1 MSKILI
7 VDDEDQFITILR
19 ERLEA
24 NGYEVVSAKDG
35 EEGLEK
41 VESEK
46 PNLIVLDV
54 MMPKMGGFE
63 ACSILKND
71 DRYNK
76 IPIIFLSAMA
86 QQDELEVGKDVGANA
101 YITKPFE
108 APVLI
113 AKIEELLKM
122 PSPKTL

>member
-1 MSKILI
+1 VAKILI
-7 VDDEDQFITILR
+7 VDDEIQFREMLR

-46 PNLIVLDV
+46 PDLIVLDV

-63 ACSILKND
+63 ACSILKKD
-71 DRYNK
+71 VRYNK

-86 QQDELEVGKDVGANA
+86 QQDDMAVGKDVGADT

-113 AKIEELLKM
+113 DKIEELLKK
-122 PSPKTL
+122 PSPKIL